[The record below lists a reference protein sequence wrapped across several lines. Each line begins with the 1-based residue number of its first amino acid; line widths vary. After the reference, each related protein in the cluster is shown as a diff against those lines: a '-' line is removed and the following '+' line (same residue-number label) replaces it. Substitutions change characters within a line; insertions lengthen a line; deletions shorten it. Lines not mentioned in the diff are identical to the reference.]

1 MTAPSNATLALG
13 PVDSIE
19 KETEEMQSVCL
30 LE

>member
-1 MTAPSNATLALG
+1 MIVPSNANPALG